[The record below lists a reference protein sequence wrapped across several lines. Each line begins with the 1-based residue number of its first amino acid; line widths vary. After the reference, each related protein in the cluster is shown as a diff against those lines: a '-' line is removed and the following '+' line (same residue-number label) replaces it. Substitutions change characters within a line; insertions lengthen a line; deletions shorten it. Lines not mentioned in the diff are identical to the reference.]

1 MTRTDSAEL
10 TVTFRVCLSNAPPR
24 EYVGYR
30 NIIGG
35 IQRKTD
41 VLPGEFGSDGLP
53 YFSGELRARRD
64 DGSGTPVFLG
74 PFTFGPPSARF
85 LYVSWSA
92 VAGEAADHARAMF
105 RRMKVPLAGIAWS
118 AVESA
123 ASGACILEAVVPGT
137 ARDGG
142 PACATVAP
150 PNGWRLVPLNKV
162 CGEA

>member
-1 MTRTDSAEL
+1 MTRADSTEL
-10 TVTFRVCLSNAPPR
+10 TITVRVRLSNAPPR
-24 EYVGYR
+24 QCLGYR
-30 NIIGG
+30 NIVGG

-41 VLPGEFGSDGLP
+41 VLPGEIGSDGLP
-53 YFSGELRARRD
+53 YFLGELRARRD
-64 DGSGTPVFLG
+64 AESGIPVFLG
-74 PFTFGPPSARF
+74 PFAFGPRSARF

-92 VAGEAADHARAMF
+92 VGVGAADDARAMF
-105 RRMKVPLAGIAWS
+105 RRLKVPLAGIVWS

-150 PNGWRLVPLNKV
+150 PDGWRLV
-162 CGEA
+162 ARDTA